1 MPPGWKKNMLRGDI
15 WWKAVSRMARRT
27 ITSFCKTGKGDR
39 AVNVLN
45 WLLVA
50 AGLFMAFIGYA
61 CIVVGAR
68 SERDDW
74 EERK

>member
-1 MPPGWKKNMLRGDI
+1 
-15 WWKAVSRMARRT
+15 
-27 ITSFCKTGKGDR
+27 
-39 AVNVLN
+39 VNVLN
-45 WLLVA
+45 WLLVV

>member
-1 MPPGWKKNMLRGDI
+1 M
-15 WWKAVSRMARRT
+15 
-27 ITSFCKTGKGDR
+27 
-39 AVNVLN
+39 NVLN

-68 SERDDW
+68 NERDDW

>member
-1 MPPGWKKNMLRGDI
+1 MGD
-15 WWKAVSRMARRT
+15 
-27 ITSFCKTGKGDR
+27 
-39 AVNVLN
+39 
-45 WLLVA
+45 LLVA

-68 SERDDW
+68 SERDW